1 MAETLLQVRNLR
13 ITFPG
18 TGKKTPGIKAVRGVS
33 FELEEGEI
41 LGIVGES
48 GSGKSVTMAA
58 VPGLLPDWA
67 EVEGSVRYRGEELL
81 GKSKRELAGYR
92 GKEIAMIFQEPGRSF
107 DPLQSME
114 SVFLETF
121 RRIEKKIS
129 REESKKKA
137 VKLLEEVGI
146 KDGEGRI
153 GGFPHQ
159 FSGGQLQRISIALA
173 LACKCRILV
182 ADEPTTALDV
192 TVQAQIINLIKGI
205 RDREGISVV
214 LISHDID
221 VVSSVADR
229 IAVLYGGLIME
240 YGKTSEILEN
250 PAHPYTRALLKSAPE
265 FGSHYTMNKLNVIPG
280 KVCDPSEPPPGCP
293 FYPRCLQVGE
303 ECRNKI
309 PEFLK
314 GKSTWYR
321 CCNMKPEKPEEENES
336 EK

>member
-1 MAETLLQVRNLR
+1 MSESLLEVKNLR

-18 TGKKTPGIKAVRGVS
+18 TGKKSPDIKAVRGVS

-67 EVEGSVRYRGEELL
+67 RVEGSVKYKGEELL
-81 GKSKRELAGYR
+81 GKSKKELTGYR

-114 SVFLETF
+114 SVFFETF
-121 RRIEKKIS
+121 RRIEKNIT

-137 VKLLEEVGI
+137 LKLLEEVGI

-173 LACKCRILV
+173 LACKCRVLV

-229 IAVLYGGLIME
+229 IAVLYGGLVME
-240 YGKTSEILEN
+240 YGKRTGILES
-250 PAHPYTRALLKSAPE
+250 PVHPYTCALLKSAPG

-280 KVCDPSEPPPGCP
+280 KVCDPSNPPRGCP
-293 FYPRCLQVGE
+293 FEPRCSLAGE
-303 ECRNKI
+303 KCGQNI
-309 PEFLK
+309 PEFVK
-314 GKSTWYR
+314 SKSTWYR
-321 CCNMKPEKPEEENES
+321 CCNVKPEKPEEKNES
-336 EK
+336 ER